1 MKETRSIIEHIED
14 RLPNMSKGHRHIA
27 RFILGNYDKAA
38 FMTAARLGNEVGV
51 SESTVVR
58 FAGALGFE
66 GYPEL
71 QKSLQEAVRGRLT
84 LLQRMELA
92 GNITP
97 EMLLQ
102 TVLKADMD
110 NIRSTIEY
118 ADTAV
123 FNTVVER
130 MQAARTIYVM
140 GLRSAAPLAQFLGY
154 YLNFV
159 FPDVRRL
166 TTDTGDICELLLRIG
181 EGDLFVGISFP
192 RYSRQTAKA
201 LRFAKEQGA
210 CTVAITDGPASPI
223 YAVSDHCLFSRS
235 DMDSFVD
242 SLVAPLSLINALVV
256 AVSLQEKEGLFE
268 YFSKLEKIYD
278 EHEIYTNK

>member
-27 RFILGNYDKAA
+27 RFILENYDKAA

-92 GNITP
+92 GDIAP

-192 RYSRQTAKA
+192 RYSRQTARA

-256 AVSLQEKEGLFE
+256 AVSLQKKESLSE

>member
-1 MKETRSIIEHIED
+1 MKENRSIIEHIED

-92 GNITP
+92 GDIAP

-192 RYSRQTAKA
+192 RYSRQTARA

-256 AVSLQEKEGLFE
+256 AVSLQKKESLSE